1 MSAVFRNRGLNIEND
16 KDLHDLIRSFETT
29 KSRTSLTP
37 SWNLDVVLR
46 YLMSERFEP
55 PDKASFRDITRKC
68 IFLIALATAKR
79 VSELQAL
86 DSRVGFKG
94 DSAVLS
100 FRPLFLAKN
109 ENPSRPWP
117 RTFEVKGLSQLV
129 GNEMER
135 ALCPVRALKFYLQK
149 KKQLQ
154 GCNQSLWCAVKD
166 PKRPMSKNALAFFVR
181 NVITEA
187 HMSCDSN
194 SFKTLRVKAHEVRA
208 IATSLSFNKN
218 MSMKNILAATYWRCN
233 SVFASHYLR
242 DMVHIYEILQSFS
255 SLGICKVGDSSL
267 IEGTAPPLEQLKFWR
282 GCLDKVWQV
291 HHITGHGHLQK
302 DSLIS
307 DRFLDHLAN
316 SKHLSVIQK
325 DTGANVI
332 PGHLR
337 EKYRA
342 NCKYVKS
349 IPYDEVLLEAEEKLK
364 ELHNHCSSVDK
375 KWKNSPLITRDI
387 DGAQQQQ
394 ALCDSISCVTKQQD
408 LFQGVYSTYISPWTK
423 SSSQL
428 DLPDTGPT
436 IHEATTK
443 LYNLTVV
450 LNSMEEVSQKCWEL
464 TEQGKQMRKHRN
476 RPSPIMSMLQDI
488 VTLEQNPK
496 PIGITKS

>member
-1 MSAVFRNRGLNIEND
+1 MQELQEEKILLAQIIRLIE
-16 KDLHDLIRSFETT
+16 KLHYDAELDSMEPGWIRSVLVEA
-29 KSRTSLTP
+29 SPARH
-37 SWNLDVVLR
+37 NLLVW
-46 YLMSERFEP
+46 
-55 PDKASFRDITRKC
+55 
-68 IFLIALATAKR
+68 
-79 VSELQAL
+79 
-86 DSRVGFKG
+86 
-94 DSAVLS
+94 VLS
-100 FRPLFLAKN
+100 QFC
-109 ENPSRPWP
+109 PSDAEDLQSSLKQ
-117 RTFEVKGLSQLV
+117 THSQ
-129 GNEMER
+129 
-135 ALCPVRALKFYLQK
+135 K
-149 KKQLQ
+149 
-154 GCNQSLWCAVKD
+154 
-166 PKRPMSKNALAFFVR
+166 
-181 NVITEA
+181 
-187 HMSCDSN
+187 
-194 SFKTLRVKAHEVRA
+194 
-208 IATSLSFNKN
+208 
-218 MSMKNILAATYWRCN
+218 
-233 SVFASHYLR
+233 
-242 DMVHIYEILQSFS
+242 ILQSFS

-291 HHITGHGHLQK
+291 HHVTGHGHLQK

-342 NCKYVKS
+342 NYKYVKS
-349 IPYDEVLLEAEEKLK
+349 IPYDEILLEAEEKLR
-364 ELHNHCSSVDK
+364 ELHNRCSSVDK

-394 ALCDSISCVTKQQD
+394 ALCDSISCLTKQQD

-443 LYNLTVV
+443 LSNLTVV

-464 TEQGKQMRKHRN
+464 TEQGKQMTKHRN
-476 RPSPIMSMLQDI
+476 RPSTIMSMLQDI